1 MDEEASASWDV
12 FADEDAS
19 NDPGLLDEYQYEYD
33 EEVNSDLWADEDWT
47 ETEHEAEKEFIG
59 IDAHIL
65 CTPVIADIDKDGVD
79 ELVVAASYFF
89 DREYYDDA
97 EHAKE
102 LEAGVDMSK
111 YIGGAIV
118 VYDLEMRRMK
128 WYQHLDLTTD
138 STQFRAY
145 IYSAPTVV
153 DLDGDGYLEI
163 VVGTSVG
170 FIYALNHYG
179 QSPHPPHPIPPS
191 RAKNPF
197 LIHHID
203 EGVAGKV
210 LEGFPIQMGEIQG
223 QVIAADINDDGEVE
237 IVAGDTRGNVAA
249 FSITAKEV
257 WERHTGSLIA
267 QGATVGDVNGD
278 GRTEV
283 VITSTGGHIWVLDG
297 RTGKDV
303 GGFPFRTHGRVM
315 VPALLVDLTPGRG
328 SGRKGLHIVVLSFD
342 GYLYIVDGRT
352 GCADAIDVGET
363 SYSMVLADQVD
374 GGDDLDLIVSTMNG
388 NVYCFQTP
396 ATYHPLKAW
405 SSQNQARNVHFPRL
419 GREGIFFL
427 PGSRQFRDVGTESF
441 SVSFEVVDSRPIP
454 SAQKGPYHVTVR
466 S

>member
-19 NDPGLLDEYQYEYD
+19 DDPGLLDEYQYEYD

-59 IDAHIL
+59 VDAHIL

-79 ELVVAASYFF
+79 ELIVAASYFF

-118 VYDLEMRRMK
+118 VFDLELRRMK

-179 QSPHPPHPIPPS
+179 DPLPPS
-191 RAKNPF
+191 PPKKKP
-197 LIHHID
+197 
-203 EGVAGKV
+203 K
-210 LEGFPIQMGEIQG
+210 Q
-223 QVIAADINDDGEVE
+223 
-237 IVAGDTRGNVAA
+237 
-249 FSITAKEV
+249 
-257 WERHTGSLIA
+257 
-267 QGATVGDVNGD
+267 
-278 GRTEV
+278 
-283 VITSTGGHIWVLDG
+283 
-297 RTGKDV
+297 
-303 GGFPFRTHGRVM
+303 THKKK
-315 VPALLVDLTPGRG
+315 P
-328 SGRKGLHIVVLSFD
+328 
-342 GYLYIVDGRT
+342 
-352 GCADAIDVGET
+352 
-363 SYSMVLADQVD
+363 
-374 GGDDLDLIVSTMNG
+374 
-388 NVYCFQTP
+388 
-396 ATYHPLKAW
+396 
-405 SSQNQARNVHFPRL
+405 
-419 GREGIFFL
+419 
-427 PGSRQFRDVGTESF
+427 
-441 SVSFEVVDSRPIP
+441 
-454 SAQKGPYHVTVR
+454 
-466 S
+466 